1 MKKGG
6 QVPSYAEGET
16 ESTCKEHMASLKKEM
31 QKNSNRNLQ
40 MVKQLME
47 ITYPYRR
54 RMILSEP
61 LSIPE
66 IMDKFP
72 ALNLVTE
79 FKLEVSRVLGSG
91 TVKDCW
97 EVWEENWLQ
106 KVLRLAMKTPACCY
120 IQTTMEE
127 ALEET
132 PEKRKDIEDSAAI
145 LFLEK
150 MENENLSP

>member
-1 MKKGG
+1 
-6 QVPSYAEGET
+6 
-16 ESTCKEHMASLKKEM
+16 MASLKKEM

-47 ITYPYRR
+47 ITYPYRT

-79 FKLEVSRVLGSG
+79 VWLLRVHI
-91 TVKDCW
+91 
-97 EVWEENWLQ
+97 
-106 KVLRLAMKTPACCY
+106 Y
-120 IQTTMEE
+120 I
-127 ALEET
+127 
-132 PEKRKDIEDSAAI
+132 
-145 LFLEK
+145 
-150 MENENLSP
+150 